1 MSKRILAFIVSLSL
15 LWTTNAAT
23 AQFDVA
29 AAHKELINILTNFIR
44 IDTSVTATK
53 GAEYLKTFLD
63 REGIASE
70 ILHLEPDHG
79 NLVARIKGNGSK
91 RPLLLMG
98 HTDVVG
104 VEREKWTVDP
114 FGGIIKDGFIY
125 GRGAQDDKSMTAA
138 NLIIFLTL
146 HRLKTPLD
154 RDVIFLAEAGEEGA
168 PYLGINFLVKQ
179 HWDKIDCE
187 FAINEGG
194 SIVQRD
200 GKVNLVR
207 VATAEKVP
215 NPIMLTSKGV
225 SGHGSKP
232 RPDNA
237 IVHLAKAIAKFDSW
251 QPPMR
256 LNETTR
262 EYFKRLAQV
271 SSLEKASL
279 FRNLENPEVQEQLR
293 LHDFTHNAMLR
304 TTVSANMIRGGFRQ
318 NVIPGDASATL
329 DVRALPDEDLKSF
342 TNLLA
347 QVINDPAITITPLG
361 ASRAPTPP
369 VPLDTELFLAFER
382 AQKRLFPDAIT
393 VPMMTTGATD
403 SAQLRAKG
411 VKAYGINVIAD
422 EADSAL
428 MHGNDERVSVEAL
441 RGFLEYLWLVVTD
454 VAASKK

>member
-1 MSKRILAFIVSLSL
+1 MRPLLVAACFVAFVCRVH
-15 LWTTNAAT
+15 AAP
-23 AQFDVA
+23 QLDLD
-29 AAHKELINILTNFIR
+29 AAHKELLGVLTNLLR
-44 IDTSVTATK
+44 IDTSTTATK
-53 GAEYLKTFLD
+53 GAQYLKSFLD
-63 REGIASE
+63 REGIPSE
-70 ILHLEPDHG
+70 ILHLEADHG
-79 NLVARIKGNGSK
+79 NLVARLKGNGSK

-98 HTDVVG
+98 HIDVVG

-114 FGGIIKDGFIY
+114 FGGVIKDGFIY
-125 GRGAQDDKSMTAA
+125 GRGALDDKTMTAA
-138 NLIIFLTL
+138 NLIIFLAL
-146 HRLKTPLD
+146 HRLKVPLD
-154 RDVIFLAEAGEEGA
+154 RDVIYLAEAGEEGA

-194 SIVQRD
+194 GIVQRD
-200 GKVNLVR
+200 GKVRLVR

-215 NPIMLTSKGV
+215 TPITLTAKGV

-232 RPDNA
+232 RPDNP
-237 IVHLAKAIAKFDSW
+237 IVHLAKALAKFDSW

-262 EYFKRLAQV
+262 EYFKRLAEV
-271 SSLEKASL
+271 SSPDQSSL
-279 FRNLENPEVQEQLR
+279 FRNLENLDVQEQLR
-293 LHDFTHNAMLR
+293 LADFTHNAMLR
-304 TTVSANMIRGGFRQ
+304 TTISPNMIRGGFRQ

-361 ASRAPTPP
+361 SSRQPTPP
-369 VPLDTELFLAFER
+369 VPLDTELFHAFER
-382 AQKRLFPDAIT
+382 AQKRFFPDAIT

-411 VKAYGINVIAD
+411 VKAYGINVIAE
-422 EADSAL
+422 EADSAK
-428 MHGNDERVSVEAL
+428 MHGNDERVAVEAL
-441 RGFLEYLWLVVTD
+441 RGFLEYLWQVVTD
-454 VAASKK
+454 VAAAKK